1 MFTLTRL
8 QGPHMAIRKRD
19 GIPGSNCEDCCYAW
33 CCNPCTQCLI
43 FRHEGRLVAGK
54 YSLCSPTGTPLK
66 DEASV
71 HPVFTV
77 HPASH
82 HVMIGMPLEPLAASV
97 CCTAIGG
104 SGSTTGT
111 ATAAAATDA
120 NATAAIAAAT
130 PDAAPMG
137 LPVGMGA
144 ASAPHDEIAAKLVVL
159 KKLQTDGTIRSGEFE
174 TKKAELLSRM

>member
-1 MFTLTRL
+1 
-8 QGPHMAIRKRD
+8 MAIRKRD

-43 FRHEGRLVAGK
+43 FRHEGRLVVGM

-77 HPASH
+77 HPAPS
-82 HVMIGMPLEPLAASV
+82 HVMIGMPLEPLAAPV
-97 CCTAIGG
+97 CCTGIGG
-104 SGSTTGT
+104 SGSTT

-120 NATAAIAAAT
+120 TATAAIAAAT